1 MAMASSGVVS
11 DGGSSVSVEDAAI
24 VSSALDGRRLDLE
37 MRGQRVSVDATA
49 EITEGGCSTR
59 IMAQAAGGSRQW
71 SRILRWTELAW
82 AGETVEGATQVAF
95 YDTEGHLATDLIAFG
110 PPDASRFR
118 EALARLVQSCRMERG
133 EAARVQTS
141 QGNRT
146 RTCFL
151 GNRPEIQII
160 DTKPAIPTPAPPR
173 LLINLYA
180 QESPRVELQLLFEGV
195 GEQAL
200 KDPSMAFVVAEP
212 GLMNGQVKRARFRIN
227 GRDFA
232 VRHSIAA
239 FGTTRLRIAIDP
251 RASGF
256 DSFATAL
263 GSSSELVLSLL
274 SRDGSAIGR
283 YTFDPRQTLRQ
294 AKELLA
300 GTGPSCNEAVPR
312 LSRAADWS
320 VVN

>member
-1 MAMASSGVVS
+1 MAMASSGVGF
-11 DGGSSVSVEDAAI
+11 DGRSSARPDDATI
-24 VSSALDGRRLDLE
+24 VSSALDGRRLHLE
-37 MRGQRVSVDATA
+37 MRGRSVSVDATA
-49 EITEGGCSTR
+49 EVTEGGCSTR
-59 IMAQAAGGSRQW
+59 IVAQAAGGARQW

-82 AGETVEGATQVAF
+82 AGETVEGTTQVAF
-95 YDTEGHLATDLIAFG
+95 YDTEGHLATDLVAFE
-110 PPDASRFR
+110 PPDAPRFR
-118 EALARLVQSCRMERG
+118 EALARLVQSCRIERG
-133 EAARVQTS
+133 EAARVQIS
-141 QGNRT
+141 EGNRT
-146 RTCFL
+146 RTCFS
-151 GNRPEIQII
+151 GIRPEIQII
-160 DTKPAIPTPAPPR
+160 DTKPAVPTPSPPR

-200 KDPSMAFVVAEP
+200 RDPSMAFVVAEP
-212 GLMNGQVKRARFRIN
+212 DLMNGTVKRASFRIN

-232 VRHSIAA
+232 VRHLIAA

-251 RASGF
+251 RTSGF
-256 DSFATAL
+256 NSFANAL
-263 GSSSELVLSLL
+263 GSSRELVLSLW
-274 SRDGSAIGR
+274 SRNGSAIGR
-283 YTFDPRQTLRQ
+283 YTFDPRQTLGQ